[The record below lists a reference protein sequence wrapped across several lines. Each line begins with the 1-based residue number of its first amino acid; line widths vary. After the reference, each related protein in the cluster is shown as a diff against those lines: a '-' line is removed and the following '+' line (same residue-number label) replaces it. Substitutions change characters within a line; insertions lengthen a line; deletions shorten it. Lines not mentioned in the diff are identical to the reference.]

1 MEGGGSWLNERKA
14 SPMLPFLLRR
24 LIYSAVAAFAAT
36 ALVFGL
42 SRVQGD
48 PRYLYLTGYA
58 TQEQLDAW
66 GKKWGL
72 DKPLVV
78 QYGVWVWRSLHGDF
92 GESLETSRPTMDLVI
107 ERIPGTLQLALPAW
121 VLAIAVGIPLGVLS
135 AVKRHGIWD
144 YGGRAFAILGQ
155 ALPPFWTG
163 IILIL
168 VFAVALDWLPSGT
181 RGGLDHYV
189 LPVITLGWAAAAG
202 YLRLMRSSMLDVLDS
217 EYVKFARAK
226 GASHSVVIWKHA
238 AKNAIIPPLT
248 YAGLLLAGFVSGT
261 VVTETVFAWPGLG
274 RLAVAAVVANDFPV
288 MTAVVLIFTLIYVV
302 VMLFVDVAYAY
313 VDPRIRY

>member
-1 MEGGGSWLNERKA
+1 
-14 SPMLPFLLRR
+14 MLGFLLRR
-24 LIYSAVAAFAAT
+24 LVYSAVAVVAAT

-48 PRYLYLTGYA
+48 PRNLYLTGYA

-78 QYGVWVWRSLHGDF
+78 QYGLWVWKSLHGDF
-92 GESLETSRPTMDLVI
+92 GESLETSRPAMDLVI
-107 ERIPGTLQLALPAW
+107 ERIPGTLQLAIPAW
-121 VLAIAVGIPLGVLS
+121 VLAIVLGIPLGVVS
-135 AVKRHGIWD
+135 AVSRGSIWD
-144 YGGRAFAILGQ
+144 YAGRTFAIFGQ

-168 VFAVALDWLPSGT
+168 IFAVALGWLPTGT

-202 YLRLMRSSMLDVLDS
+202 YLRLMRSSMLDVLDA

-226 GASHSVVIWKHA
+226 GANKRAVIWKHA
-238 AKNAIIPPLT
+238 LKNAIIPPMT
-248 YAGLLLAGFVSGT
+248 FAGLLLAGFVSGT

-288 MTAVVLIFTLIYVV
+288 MTAVMLVFTLLYLVI
-302 VMLFVDVAYAY
+302 MLFVDVAYAY
-313 VDPRIRY
+313 VDPRIHY

>member
-1 MEGGGSWLNERKA
+1 
-14 SPMLPFLLRR
+14 MLGFLLRR
-24 LIYSAVAAFAAT
+24 LVYSAVAVVAAT

-48 PRYLYLTGYA
+48 PRNLYLTGYA

-78 QYGVWVWRSLHGDF
+78 QYGLWVWKSLHGDF
-92 GESLETSRPTMDLVI
+92 GESLETSRPAMDLVI
-107 ERIPGTLQLALPAW
+107 ERIPGTLQLAIPAW
-121 VLAIAVGIPLGVLS
+121 VLAIVLGIPLGVVS
-135 AVKRHGIWD
+135 AVSRGSIWD
-144 YGGRAFAILGQ
+144 YAGRTFAIFGQ

-168 VFAVALDWLPSGT
+168 IFAVALGWLPTGT

-189 LPVITLGWAAAAG
+189 LPVMTLGWAAAAG
-202 YLRLMRSSMLDVLDS
+202 YLRLMRSSMLDVLDA

-226 GASHSVVIWKHA
+226 GANKRAVIWKHA
-238 AKNAIIPPLT
+238 LKNAIIPPMT
-248 YAGLLLAGFVSGT
+248 FAGLLLAGFVSGT

-288 MTAVVLIFTLIYVV
+288 MTAVMLVFTLLYLVI
-302 VMLFVDVAYAY
+302 MLFVDVAYAY
-313 VDPRIRY
+313 VDPRIHY